1 MENNIANICINNRTH
16 ADAIGLVHKCGVRAD
31 LKGSDCLAEAIT
43 LYAENRN
50 QGFCEIY
57 RIIAE
62 RRGLKPKS
70 VLRQISYALNA
81 STGITE
87 RISEITGLTFDEQD
101 VHAARIIAYL
111 ARLLEL
117 PEIMRKK

>member
-1 MENNIANICINNRTH
+1 M
-16 ADAIGLVHKCGVRAD
+16 
-31 LKGSDCLAEAIT
+31 
-43 LYAENRN
+43 LYSENRYK
-50 QGFCEIY
+50 GFCEIY

-81 STGITE
+81 STDITE
-87 RISEITGLTFDEQD
+87 RISEITGLAFDEQD

-117 PEIMRKK
+117 PEIMRK

>member
-1 MENNIANICINNRTH
+1 MENNIANVFINKGTR
-16 ADAIGLVHKCGVRAD
+16 AAAIGLVHKCGVRAD
-31 LKGSDCLAEAIT
+31 LKGSDCLAEAVM

-50 QGFCEIY
+50 KGFCEIY

-81 STGITE
+81 STDITE
-87 RISEITGLTFDEQD
+87 RISEITGLAFDEQD

-117 PEIMRKK
+117 PEIMRK